1 MIYLANRDAPN
12 IGGSRKNFK
21 KAHHIIEVLSSI
33 RNSYIRHVLEK
44 LYLIIEQL
52 YPGTY
57 QNRVIILE
65 FLFISNKWYLST
77 SWLPCTITSGSSLV
91 ILVILSWFV
100 TTILLYNKSIKNIQ
114 LKSTH
119 NNYLTFTYKCFTKYI
134 N

>member
-1 MIYLANRDAPN
+1 MSKTLDCPRK
-12 IGGSRKNFK
+12 GSK
-21 KAHHIIEVLSSI
+21 KVHHIIELLSSV
-33 RNSYIRHVLEK
+33 RYSYIWNISVK
-44 LYLIIEQL
+44 LHLIIDQL
-52 YPGTY
+52 YPGTD

-77 SWLPCTITSGSSLV
+77 SWLLCTITSGFSLV